1 MKLLSGKVLVACW
14 SFADAQRH
22 AADRLDPAEGVD
34 WGKLSRMASARLF
47 TLRQGDVLVMP

>member
-1 MKLLSGKVLVACW
+1 VLVACW

-22 AADRLDPAEGVD
+22 AADGLAPDEGVD